1 MPDAPRFEIPEAV
14 RDLAERNM
22 EQARTAYSQFMDV
35 TRKAQEMM
43 TKSSMSMATGMR
55 EMQERSLRY
64 TQHNLDA
71 SFNFAS
77 ELARARDPKEAMEI
91 QAKFA
96 RQQMESYQEQAQEL
110 SRLMANTAQKA
121 QPKP

>member
-1 MPDAPRFEIPEAV
+1 MTDAPRFEIPEAV
-14 RDLAERNM
+14 RDLADRNM

-43 TKSSMSMATGMR
+43 TKSSMSMATGLR

-110 SRLMANTAQKA
+110 SRLMSTTAQKA

>member
-1 MPDAPRFEIPEAV
+1 MAETPRFEIPEAV
-14 RDLAERNM
+14 RDLTERNM

-43 TKSSMSMATGMR
+43 TKSSTAMAGGVR
-55 EMQERSLRY
+55 DIQERSLRY
-64 TQHNLDA
+64 TQLNLDA

-77 ELARARDPKEAMEI
+77 DLARARDPKEAMDI

-96 RQQMESYQEQAQEL
+96 RQQLETYQEQTQEL
-110 SRLMANTAQKA
+110 SRLLANTAQKA

>member
-1 MPDAPRFEIPEAV
+1 MAELPRFEMPEAL
-14 RDLAERNM
+14 RDLTERNM

-35 TRKAQEMM
+35 TRKTQEMM
-43 TKSSMSMATGMR
+43 SQSSTVMAGGVR
-55 EMQERSLRY
+55 EIQERSLRY
-64 TQHNLDA
+64 AQLNLDA
-71 SFNFAS
+71 SFTLAG
-77 ELARARDPKEAMEI
+77 ELARARDPKEALEI

-96 RQQMESYQEQAQEL
+96 RQQMENFSEQAQEL

>member
-1 MPDAPRFEIPEAV
+1 MTDAPRFEIPEAV
-14 RDLAERNM
+14 RDLADRNM

-43 TKSSMSMATGMR
+43 TKSSMSMATGLR

-110 SRLMANTAQKA
+110 SRLISTTAQKA

>member
-1 MPDAPRFEIPEAV
+1 MTDAPRFEIPEAV

-43 TKSSMSMATGMR
+43 TKSSLSMASGIR

-64 TQHNLDA
+64 TQLNLDA

>member
-1 MPDAPRFEIPEAV
+1 MADAPRFEIPEAV

-43 TKSSMSMATGMR
+43 TKSSLSMATGIR

-64 TQHNLDA
+64 TQLNLDA

-96 RQQMESYQEQAQEL
+96 RQQMESYQEQAHEL

>member
-1 MPDAPRFEIPEAV
+1 MTETPRFEIPEAV

-43 TKSSMSMATGMR
+43 TKSSLSMASGIR

-64 TQHNLDA
+64 TQLNLDA

>member
-1 MPDAPRFEIPEAV
+1 
-14 RDLAERNM
+14 
-22 EQARTAYSQFMDV
+22 
-35 TRKAQEMM
+35 
-43 TKSSMSMATGMR
+43 
-55 EMQERSLRY
+55 MQERSLRY

>member
-1 MPDAPRFEIPEAV
+1 MTDAPRFEIPEAV
-14 RDLAERNM
+14 RDLADRNM

-43 TKSSMSMATGMR
+43 TKSSLSMATGLR

-77 ELARARDPKEAMEI
+77 ELAKARDPKEAMEI

>member
-1 MPDAPRFEIPEAV
+1 MADSPKFEIPESM
-14 RDLAERNM
+14 RELAERNM

-43 TKSSMSMATGMR
+43 TRSSMSMASGIR

-96 RQQMESYQEQAQEL
+96 RQQMESYNEQAQEL
-110 SRLMANTAQKA
+110 SRLMASTAQKA
-121 QPKP
+121 QPKT

>member
-1 MPDAPRFEIPEAV
+1 MTDAPRFEIPEAV

-43 TKSSMSMATGMR
+43 TKSSLSMATGLR